1 MGLAVSDLD
10 GMEMRI
16 LCSCGWYTKVHGYG

>member
-1 MGLAVSDLD
+1 MGLVVNELD

-16 LCSCGWYTKVHGYG
+16 LCSCGWYTKAYGYV